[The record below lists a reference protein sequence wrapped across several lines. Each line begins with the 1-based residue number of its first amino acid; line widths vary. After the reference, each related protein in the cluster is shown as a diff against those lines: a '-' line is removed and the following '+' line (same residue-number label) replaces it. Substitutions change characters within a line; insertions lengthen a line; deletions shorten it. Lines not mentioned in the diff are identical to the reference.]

1 MSVFEFTIT
10 LFGIVVA
17 LAMAR
22 TLGGIA
28 DLIQFRSEIRHKP
41 LFLIWF
47 SFLLLGNVV
56 WWFGLWE
63 RRSGSDTVSLYQF
76 GVTFLVPVF
85 LFIATRLLVPDESNF
100 RTIEERFRNI
110 RVPFL
115 LSMATPFLLPAL
127 LIGIFASN
135 WSPGAY
141 LIPVGVLMV
150 CGTLSSDV
158 RLQYGVAISVVVI
171 YLAFALQLRSSIGG

>member
-1 MSVFEFTIT
+1 LSVFEFTAT

-28 DLIQFRSEIRHKP
+28 DLIRYRSEIRHKP

-56 WWFGLWE
+56 WWFSLW
-63 RRSGSDTVSLYQF
+63 RRSESNTVSLYQF
-76 GVTFLVPVF
+76 GITLLVPVCF
-85 LFIATRLLVPDESNF
+85 FIATRLLVPDESNF
-100 RTIEERFRNI
+100 RSIEERYRNI

-115 LSMATPFLLPAL
+115 LLLAIPFFPGPILG
-127 LIGIFASN
+127 GIVLSN
-135 WSPGAY
+135 WSIGAY
-141 LIPVGVLMV
+141 LIPAGLLLV
-150 CGTLSSDV
+150 CGTLSPNI
-158 RLQYGVAISVVVI
+158 RLQYSIAMSVTLI
-171 YLAFALQLRSSIGG
+171 YLAFAVQFRSSIGS